1 MILPDWRAWLFSF
14 RCFGAAALAMYIA
27 FAADMPRPY
36 WALASVYIAS
46 QPLSG
51 ATRSKAIFRLIGT
64 LLGASATVA
73 LVPNL
78 VDSPELLSFA
88 LAAWIGVCLFISL
101 LDRTPRSYLF
111 LLAGYSAAI
120 IGFPSVTTPG
130 QIFDTAVARVQEI
143 SLGIVCATLVHS
155 IVFPTPVG
163 PVVVARIAE
172 TLRLVERW
180 AARALG
186 GEADAV
192 LVRADRQRI
201 ASVASELD
209 MLDSYLAWDPTHRAD
224 ASGTV
229 RAFRFRLLLL
239 IPIIASIRDRV
250 NALRAAGPLSSRLEQ
265 LLGAVRTWLGGEERD
280 ITAGGAALRQRIDAF
295 EAGVDATSDWTR
307 ILTAS
312 LLLRLRDLT
321 QLWQDG
327 KQIERQVREPGAFQ
341 AVMSFPTDAQATN
354 ERRADHGMALWSAL
368 ATFVA
373 VLVCCSLWIY
383 GSWDDGD
390 TAAEIVAVVC
400 CFFAAQDNPVP
411 YILGFL
417 KMTVLALLVDAALL
431 FAVLPRVHDFP
442 ILLLVLAPVYLLG
455 GVLMA
460 MPAVAPA
467 GTAFMVIGP
476 TLLALQSSYTGD
488 FAAFVNAGVAAIIG
502 MALAA
507 TITAIIRSVGA
518 EWSARRL
525 MRQAWSALEAAALRR
540 GQRDR
545 GVFAARMLD
554 GLSQLMPR
562 LAAADAENDTTAS
575 RLLAE
580 LRVGLNIVDL
590 RRARHALPDAA
601 RAAIDAMLDRLAA
614 YFHQRAVG
622 EPADPVALLDHI
634 DAALSAVAALPDGDG
649 RRDGLLGLVG
659 IRAAILPQA
668 PPYRPAPLPATPAP
682 QEAER
687 AA

>member
-1 MILPDWRAWLFSF
+1 MILPDWRAWLFSL

-51 ATRSKAIFRLIGT
+51 ATRSKALYRLIGT
-64 LLGASATVA
+64 VLGACATVA

-78 VDSPELLSFA
+78 VDSPALLSVA
-88 LAAWIGVCLFISL
+88 LAAWVGACLFISL
-101 LDRTPRSYLF
+101 LDRTPRSYVF

-120 IGFPSVTTPG
+120 IGFPSVTAPG
-130 QIFDTAVARVQEI
+130 QIFDTAIARVQEI

-155 IVFPTPVG
+155 IIFPTPVG

-172 TLRLVERW
+172 TFRLVERW
-180 AARALG
+180 AARALAG
-186 GEADAV
+186 DADAV
-192 LVRADRQRI
+192 LARADRQRI
-201 ASVASELD
+201 AAVATELD
-209 MLDSYLAWDPTHRAD
+209 MLDSYLAWDPTHRD
-224 ASGTV
+224 QASGTV

-250 NALRAAGPLSSRLEQ
+250 TALRAAGPLSPGLQQ
-265 LLGAVRTWLGGEERD
+265 LLGAVRDWLRGEAPD
-280 ITAGGAALRQRIDAF
+280 IAAGGAALRQRIDAF
-295 EAGVDATSDWTR
+295 EAGVDAGADWTR
-307 ILTAS
+307 LLTAS
-312 LLLRLRDLT
+312 LLLRLRELT

-327 KQIERQVREPGAFQ
+327 KQIERQVREPAAFQ

-354 ERRADHGMALWSAL
+354 ERRVDRGMALWSAL

-390 TAAEIVAVVC
+390 TAAEIVAVIC

-411 YILGFL
+411 YMVGFL

-460 MPAVAPA
+460 TPAVAPA
-467 GTAFMVIGP
+467 GTAFMVVGP

-488 FAAFVNAGVAAIIG
+488 FAAFVNGGAAAIIG
-502 MALAA
+502 MVIAA
-507 TITAIIRSVGA
+507 TVTAIIRSVGA

-545 GVFAARMLD
+545 GVFAGRMLD

-562 LAAADAENDTTAS
+562 LASADAENDTTAS
-575 RLLAE
+575 RLVAE

-614 YFHQRAVG
+614 YFRQRAAG
-622 EPADPVALLDHI
+622 QPPDTAPLLDRI
-634 DAALSAVAALPDGDG
+634 DAALTAIAELPDGEG
-649 RRDGLLGLVG
+649 RRDALLGLVG
-659 IRAAILPQA
+659 IRAALLRDA
-668 PPYRPAPLPATPAP
+668 PPYRPAPSPASPAP
-682 QEAER
+682 REAER

>member
-51 ATRSKAIFRLIGT
+51 ATRSKAVYRLIGT
-64 LLGASATVA
+64 VLGASATVA

-78 VDSPELLSFA
+78 VNSPTLLSLA
-88 LAAWIGVCLFISL
+88 LALWVGVCLFISL
-101 LDRTPRSYLF
+101 LDRTPRSYVF

-120 IGFPSVTTPG
+120 IGFPTVTAPD

-143 SLGIVCATLVHS
+143 SLGIVCATLIHS

-172 TLRLVERW
+172 SLRLVERW

-201 ASVASELD
+201 ASVATELD
-209 MLDSYLAWDPTHRAD
+209 LLDSFLAWDPTHRAD
-224 ASGTV
+224 ARGTV
-229 RAFRFRLLLL
+229 RQFRFRLLLM

-250 NALRAAGPLSSRLEQ
+250 HALLAVGPLPTGLQQ
-265 LLGAVRTWLGGEERD
+265 LLGAVRAWLRGDEAS

-295 EAGVDATSDWTR
+295 ETGVDAGADWTR
-307 ILTAS
+307 LLTAS

-341 AVMSFPTDAQATN
+341 AVMSFPADAQVSG
-354 ERRADHGMALWSAL
+354 ERLTDYGMALWSAL
-368 ATFVA
+368 ATVA
-373 VLVCCSLWIY
+373 AILICCALWIH
-383 GSWDDGD
+383 GRWDDGD
-390 TAAEIVAVVC
+390 VATELVAVVC

-411 YILGFL
+411 FMVGFL
-417 KMTVLALLVDAALL
+417 KMTALALLVDAALL

-460 MPAVAPA
+460 MPAAAPA
-467 GTAFMVIGP
+467 ATAFMVIGP

-488 FAAFVNAGVAAIIG
+488 FASFVNAGATAVIAMAMAA
-502 MALAA
+502 AV
-507 TITAIIRSVGA
+507 TAIIRSVGA

-525 MRQAWSALEAAALRR
+525 LRQAWSVLEAAALRR

-545 GVFAARMLD
+545 GVFAAHMLD
-554 GLSQLMPR
+554 RLSVVMPR
-562 LAAADAENDTTAS
+562 LASADAENDTTAS
-575 RLLAE
+575 RLVAE

-590 RRARHALPDAA
+590 RRARHALPDTA
-601 RAAIDAMLDRLAA
+601 RDAIDAMLDRLATF
-614 YFHQRAVG
+614 FHQQAAG
-622 EPADPVALLDHI
+622 EQPDPAPLQGPI
-634 DAALSAVAALPDGDG
+634 DAALSALAALPDGEG

-659 IRAAILPQA
+659 IRAALLRDA
-668 PPYRPAPLPATPAP
+668 PPYRPGPVPAAPAP
-682 QEAER
+682 QETER